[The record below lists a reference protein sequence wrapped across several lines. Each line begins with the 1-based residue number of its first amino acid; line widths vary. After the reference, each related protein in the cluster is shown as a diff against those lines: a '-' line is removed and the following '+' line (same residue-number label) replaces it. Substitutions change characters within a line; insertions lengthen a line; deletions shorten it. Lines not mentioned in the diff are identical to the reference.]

1 MAQGRIWA
9 AHFPRKREKGRFF
22 LLLAYPLR
30 LWYNTYNTCKEV
42 IQMAA
47 VRPITDLRDR
57 FDDIT
62 QTARESD
69 EAILLSQDG
78 EEDLILMSRNVFEE
92 MMFRLEL
99 DLKLQEAEH
108 MEKVTDVRYSWEEIF
123 NEAQK
128 IIRGVKA

>member
-1 MAQGRIWA
+1 MQQGS
-9 AHFPRKREKGRFF
+9 KV
-22 LLLAYPLR
+22 LAYPLR
-30 LWYNTYNTCKEV
+30 LWYSTYNTCKEV

-92 MMFRLEL
+92 MMFRLEV